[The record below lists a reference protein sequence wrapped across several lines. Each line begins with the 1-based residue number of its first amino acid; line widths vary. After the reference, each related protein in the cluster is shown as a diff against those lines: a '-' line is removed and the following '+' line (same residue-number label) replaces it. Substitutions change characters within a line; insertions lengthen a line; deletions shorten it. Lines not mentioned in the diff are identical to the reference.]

1 MSNPGSAIV
10 WSASGGTARVITGLE
25 PAYPEA
31 YVLGPAYT
39 VEVAPGDNLGLH
51 HAIALAPPGTVLVI
65 GNGAQVT
72 AHLGDILSQACAERG
87 ILGVILDG
95 AIRDR
100 PEIVRQQFP
109 VFHVGTSPAGPA
121 KDGPAS
127 VEKPVVLRGT
137 RVDPGDIVC
146 ADADGVAVVPADDW
160 ERVRVA
166 ITALEEREAE
176 IMARIAAGETTVDI
190 YGLKELS

>member
-10 WSASGGTARVITGLE
+10 WSASGGTAAVINGLE
-25 PAYPEA
+25 AVYPEA

-39 VEVAPGDNLGLH
+39 VEVAPGDNLALH
-51 HAIALAPPGTVLVI
+51 HAIGLAPAGTVLVV
-65 GNGAQVT
+65 GNGGQQT
-72 AHLGDILSQACAERG
+72 AHLGDILAQACSERG
-87 ILGVILDG
+87 ILGVIIDG

-100 PEIVRQQFP
+100 PEIVKQQFP

-121 KDGPAS
+121 KDGPGA
-127 VEKPVVLRGT
+127 VERPVVVRGT
-137 RVDPGDIVC
+137 RVEPGDIVC
-146 ADADGVAVVPADDW
+146 ADADGVAVVAAGDW
-160 ERVRVA
+160 ERVRGEIA
-166 ITALEEREAE
+166 ALEAREAE